1 MGEAMGNGRW
11 GTLRSMI
18 LAGLEVE
25 DSKNYKDTHD
35 EKNQKST
42 TFLNSHL

>member
-42 TFLNSHL
+42 TFLNSYL